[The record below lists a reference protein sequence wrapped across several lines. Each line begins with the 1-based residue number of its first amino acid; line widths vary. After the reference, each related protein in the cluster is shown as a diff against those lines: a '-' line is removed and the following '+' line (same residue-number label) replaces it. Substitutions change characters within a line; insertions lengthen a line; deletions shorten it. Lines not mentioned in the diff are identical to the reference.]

1 MKNAF
6 SWEKINIYIRSAISV
21 NNYLKNRNIYIFSLK
36 KINTYDKISLYIGGK
51 KMDIR
56 QIETFVEVVRLE
68 SFSKAAEKLFI
79 TQPTVSN
86 HITALE
92 KEVGSELIDR
102 SGRLFRITPTGQ
114 ILYEHAEKIIDQIN
128 NAKYEI
134 DAYDQGLQG
143 KITILSSSIPR
154 EYILPDL
161 IKSFLEE
168 HPKISFSLQGSD
180 SKEAIKRILTYENDF
195 AIVGKMNDNPKLD
208 FVKLVKDSSV
218 LIVPNDKFENL
229 ENGDTVKFEDIL
241 DENFILRE
249 YGSASLETIINAI
262 YQSSKDARKL
272 RIVGTCDDNEAIK
285 SLVSKGVG
293 LSFMNEIAIERDIKE
308 NRFKYL
314 KIKGVDFSRDFYFL
328 YHREKPLSPLGKRF
342 KDFVLDYVKNEMK

>member
-1 MKNAF
+1 
-6 SWEKINIYIRSAISV
+6 
-21 NNYLKNRNIYIFSLK
+21 
-36 KINTYDKISLYIGGK
+36 
-51 KMDIR
+51 MDIR

-143 KITILSSSIPR
+143 KISILSSSIPR

-180 SKEAIKRILTYENDF
+180 SKEAIKKILTYENDF

-208 FVKLVKDSSV
+208 FVKLVKDTSV

-241 DENFILRE
+241 DESFILRE

-293 LSFMNEIAIERDIKE
+293 LSFMNKIAIERDIKE
-308 NRFKYL
+308 KRFKYL
-314 KIKGVDFSRDFYFL
+314 NIKGVDFSRDFYFL

-342 KDFVLDYVKNEMK
+342 KDFVLDYVKNEK

>member
-1 MKNAF
+1 
-6 SWEKINIYIRSAISV
+6 
-21 NNYLKNRNIYIFSLK
+21 
-36 KINTYDKISLYIGGK
+36 
-51 KMDIR
+51 MDIR

-143 KITILSSSIPR
+143 KISILSSSIPR

-208 FVKLVKDSSV
+208 FVKLVKDTSV

-241 DENFILRE
+241 DESFILRE

-293 LSFMNEIAIERDIKE
+293 LSFMNKIAIERDIKE
-308 NRFKYL
+308 KRFKYL
-314 KIKGVDFSRDFYFL
+314 NIKGVDFSRDFYFL

-342 KDFVLDYVKNEMK
+342 KEFVLDYVKNEK

>member
-1 MKNAF
+1 
-6 SWEKINIYIRSAISV
+6 
-21 NNYLKNRNIYIFSLK
+21 
-36 KINTYDKISLYIGGK
+36 
-51 KMDIR
+51 MDIR

-143 KITILSSSIPR
+143 KISILSSSIPR

-241 DENFILRE
+241 DESFILRE

-293 LSFMNEIAIERDIKE
+293 LSFMNKIAIERDIKE
-308 NRFKYL
+308 KRFKYL
-314 KIKGVDFSRDFYFL
+314 NIKGVDFSRDFYFL

-342 KDFVLDYVKNEMK
+342 KDFVLDYVKNEK

>member
-1 MKNAF
+1 
-6 SWEKINIYIRSAISV
+6 
-21 NNYLKNRNIYIFSLK
+21 
-36 KINTYDKISLYIGGK
+36 
-51 KMDIR
+51 MDIR

-143 KITILSSSIPR
+143 KISILSSSIPR

-229 ENGDTVKFEDIL
+229 KNGDTVKFEDIL
-241 DENFILRE
+241 DESFILRE

-293 LSFMNEIAIERDIKE
+293 LSFMNKIAIERDIKE
-308 NRFKYL
+308 KRFKYL
-314 KIKGVDFSRDFYFL
+314 NIKGVDFSRDFYFL

-342 KDFVLDYVKNEMK
+342 KEFVLDYVKNEK

>member
-1 MKNAF
+1 
-6 SWEKINIYIRSAISV
+6 
-21 NNYLKNRNIYIFSLK
+21 
-36 KINTYDKISLYIGGK
+36 
-51 KMDIR
+51 MDIR

-143 KITILSSSIPR
+143 KISILSSSIPR

-229 ENGDTVKFEDIL
+229 NNGDTVKFEDIL

-293 LSFMNEIAIERDIKE
+293 LSFMNRIAIERDIKE

-314 KIKGVDFSRDFYFL
+314 NIKGVDFSRDFYFL

-342 KDFVLDYVKNEMK
+342 KDFVLDYVKKTK

>member
-1 MKNAF
+1 
-6 SWEKINIYIRSAISV
+6 
-21 NNYLKNRNIYIFSLK
+21 
-36 KINTYDKISLYIGGK
+36 
-51 KMDIR
+51 MDIR

-92 KEVGSELIDR
+92 KEVGSDLIDR

-143 KITILSSSIPR
+143 KISILSSSIPR

-180 SKEAIKRILTYENDF
+180 SKEAIKKILTYENDF

-218 LIVPNDKFENL
+218 LIVPNDKFEHL
-229 ENGDTVKFEDIL
+229 DNGDTVKFEDIL

-293 LSFMNEIAIERDIKE
+293 LSFMNKIAIERDIKE
-308 NRFKYL
+308 KRFKYL
-314 KIKGVDFSRDFYFL
+314 NIKGVDFSRDFYFL

-342 KDFVLDYVKNEMK
+342 KEFVLDYVKNEK

>member
-1 MKNAF
+1 
-6 SWEKINIYIRSAISV
+6 
-21 NNYLKNRNIYIFSLK
+21 
-36 KINTYDKISLYIGGK
+36 
-51 KMDIR
+51 MDIR

-143 KITILSSSIPR
+143 KISILSSSIPR

-208 FVKLVKDSSV
+208 FVKLVKDTSV

-229 ENGDTVKFEDIL
+229 ENGDTIKFEDIL
-241 DENFILRE
+241 DESFILRE

-293 LSFMNEIAIERDIKE
+293 LSFMNKIAIERDIKE
-308 NRFKYL
+308 KRFKYL
-314 KIKGVDFSRDFYFL
+314 NIKGVDFSRDFYFL

-342 KDFVLDYVKNEMK
+342 KEFVLDYVKNEK

>member
-1 MKNAF
+1 
-6 SWEKINIYIRSAISV
+6 
-21 NNYLKNRNIYIFSLK
+21 
-36 KINTYDKISLYIGGK
+36 
-51 KMDIR
+51 MDIR

-143 KITILSSSIPR
+143 KISILSSSIPR

-195 AIVGKMNDNPKLD
+195 AIVGKMNYNPKLD

-293 LSFMNEIAIERDIKE
+293 LSFMNRIAIERDIKE
-308 NRFKYL
+308 KRFKYL
-314 KIKGVDFSRDFYFL
+314 NIKGVDFSRDFYFL

-342 KDFVLDYVKNEMK
+342 KDFVLDYVKKNK

>member
-1 MKNAF
+1 
-6 SWEKINIYIRSAISV
+6 
-21 NNYLKNRNIYIFSLK
+21 
-36 KINTYDKISLYIGGK
+36 
-51 KMDIR
+51 MDIR

-143 KITILSSSIPR
+143 KISILSSSIPR

-161 IKSFLEE
+161 IKSFLKE

-208 FVKLVKDSSV
+208 FVKLVKDTSV

-241 DENFILRE
+241 DESFILRE

-293 LSFMNEIAIERDIKE
+293 LSFMNKIAIERDIKE
-308 NRFKYL
+308 KRFKYL
-314 KIKGVDFSRDFYFL
+314 NIKGVDFSRDFYFL

-342 KDFVLDYVKNEMK
+342 KEFVLDYVKNEK

>member
-1 MKNAF
+1 
-6 SWEKINIYIRSAISV
+6 
-21 NNYLKNRNIYIFSLK
+21 
-36 KINTYDKISLYIGGK
+36 
-51 KMDIR
+51 MDIR

-114 ILYEHAEKIIDQIN
+114 ILYEHAEKIIDKIN

-143 KITILSSSIPR
+143 KISILSSSIPR

-180 SKEAIKRILTYENDF
+180 SKEAIKKILTYENDF

-229 ENGDTVKFEDIL
+229 KNGDTVKFEDIL

-293 LSFMNEIAIERDIKE
+293 LSFMNRIAIERDIKE
-308 NRFKYL
+308 KRFKYL
-314 KIKGVDFSRDFYFL
+314 NIKGVDFSRDFYFL

-342 KDFVLDYVKNEMK
+342 KDFVLDYVKKNK

>member
-1 MKNAF
+1 
-6 SWEKINIYIRSAISV
+6 
-21 NNYLKNRNIYIFSLK
+21 
-36 KINTYDKISLYIGGK
+36 
-51 KMDIR
+51 MDIR

-143 KITILSSSIPR
+143 KISILSSSIPR

-208 FVKLVKDSSV
+208 FVKLVKDTSV
-218 LIVPNDKFENL
+218 LIVPNDKFANL
-229 ENGDTVKFEDIL
+229 KNGDTVKFEDIL
-241 DENFILRE
+241 DESFILRE

-293 LSFMNEIAIERDIKE
+293 LSFMNKIAIERDIKE
-308 NRFKYL
+308 KRFKYL
-314 KIKGVDFSRDFYFL
+314 NIKGVDFSRDFYFL

-342 KDFVLDYVKNEMK
+342 KEFVLDYVKNEK

>member
-1 MKNAF
+1 
-6 SWEKINIYIRSAISV
+6 
-21 NNYLKNRNIYIFSLK
+21 
-36 KINTYDKISLYIGGK
+36 
-51 KMDIR
+51 MDIR

-92 KEVGSELIDR
+92 KEVGSDLIDR

-143 KITILSSSIPR
+143 KISILSSSIPR

-208 FVKLVKDSSV
+208 FVKLVKDTSV

-293 LSFMNEIAIERDIKE
+293 LSFMNKIAVERDIKE

-314 KIKGVDFSRDFYFL
+314 NIKGVDFSRDFYFL

-342 KDFVLDYVKNEMK
+342 KEFVLDYVKNEK

>member
-1 MKNAF
+1 
-6 SWEKINIYIRSAISV
+6 
-21 NNYLKNRNIYIFSLK
+21 
-36 KINTYDKISLYIGGK
+36 
-51 KMDIR
+51 MDIR

-143 KITILSSSIPR
+143 KISILSSSIPR

-241 DENFILRE
+241 NENFILRE

-293 LSFMNEIAIERDIKE
+293 LSFMNRIAVERDIKE

-314 KIKGVDFSRDFYFL
+314 NIKGVDFSRDFYFL

-342 KDFVLDYVKNEMK
+342 KDFVLDYVKNEK

>member
-1 MKNAF
+1 
-6 SWEKINIYIRSAISV
+6 
-21 NNYLKNRNIYIFSLK
+21 
-36 KINTYDKISLYIGGK
+36 
-51 KMDIR
+51 MDIR

-92 KEVGSELIDR
+92 KEVGSDLIDR

-143 KITILSSSIPR
+143 KISILSSSIPR

-241 DENFILRE
+241 NENFILRE

-293 LSFMNEIAIERDIKE
+293 LSFMNKIAVERDIKE

-314 KIKGVDFSRDFYFL
+314 NIKGVDFSRDFYFL

-342 KDFVLDYVKNEMK
+342 KEFVLDYVKNEK

>member
-1 MKNAF
+1 
-6 SWEKINIYIRSAISV
+6 
-21 NNYLKNRNIYIFSLK
+21 
-36 KINTYDKISLYIGGK
+36 
-51 KMDIR
+51 MDIR

-92 KEVGSELIDR
+92 KEVGSDLIDR

-143 KITILSSSIPR
+143 KISILSSSIPR

-208 FVKLVKDSSV
+208 FVKLVKDTSV

-229 ENGDTVKFEDIL
+229 KNGDTVKFEDIL
-241 DENFILRE
+241 DESFILRE

-293 LSFMNEIAIERDIKE
+293 LSFMNKIAIERDIKE
-308 NRFKYL
+308 KRFKYL
-314 KIKGVDFSRDFYFL
+314 NIKGVDFSRDFYFL

-342 KDFVLDYVKNEMK
+342 KEFVLDYVKNEK

>member
-1 MKNAF
+1 
-6 SWEKINIYIRSAISV
+6 
-21 NNYLKNRNIYIFSLK
+21 
-36 KINTYDKISLYIGGK
+36 
-51 KMDIR
+51 MDIR

-92 KEVGSELIDR
+92 KEVGSDLIDR

-143 KITILSSSIPR
+143 KISILSSSIPR

-229 ENGDTVKFEDIL
+229 ENGDTIKFEDIL

-293 LSFMNEIAIERDIKE
+293 LSFMNRIAVERDIKE

-314 KIKGVDFSRDFYFL
+314 NIKGVDFSRDFYFL

-342 KDFVLDYVKNEMK
+342 KDFVLDYVKNEK

>member
-1 MKNAF
+1 
-6 SWEKINIYIRSAISV
+6 
-21 NNYLKNRNIYIFSLK
+21 
-36 KINTYDKISLYIGGK
+36 
-51 KMDIR
+51 MDIR

-143 KITILSSSIPR
+143 KISILSSSIPR

-208 FVKLVKDSSV
+208 FVKLVKDTSV

-241 DENFILRE
+241 DESFILRE

-293 LSFMNEIAIERDIKE
+293 LSFMNKIAIERDIKE
-308 NRFKYL
+308 KRFKYL
-314 KIKGVDFSRDFYFL
+314 NIKGMDFSRDFYFL

-342 KDFVLDYVKNEMK
+342 KEFVLDYVKNEK

>member
-1 MKNAF
+1 
-6 SWEKINIYIRSAISV
+6 
-21 NNYLKNRNIYIFSLK
+21 
-36 KINTYDKISLYIGGK
+36 
-51 KMDIR
+51 MDIR

-143 KITILSSSIPR
+143 KISILSSSIPR

-208 FVKLVKDSSV
+208 FVKLVKDTSV

-229 ENGDTVKFEDIL
+229 KNGDTVKFEDIL
-241 DENFILRE
+241 DESFILRE

-293 LSFMNEIAIERDIKE
+293 LSFMNKIAIERDIKE
-308 NRFKYL
+308 KRFKYL
-314 KIKGVDFSRDFYFL
+314 NIKGVDFSRDFYFL

-342 KDFVLDYVKNEMK
+342 KEFVLDYVKNEK

>member
-1 MKNAF
+1 
-6 SWEKINIYIRSAISV
+6 
-21 NNYLKNRNIYIFSLK
+21 
-36 KINTYDKISLYIGGK
+36 
-51 KMDIR
+51 MDIR

-92 KEVGSELIDR
+92 KEVGSDLIDR

-143 KITILSSSIPR
+143 KISILSSSIPR

-208 FVKLVKDSSV
+208 FVKLVNDSSV

-229 ENGDTVKFEDIL
+229 ENGDTIKFEDIL

-272 RIVGTCDDNEAIK
+272 RIIGTCDDNEAIK

-293 LSFMNEIAIERDIKE
+293 LSFMNKIAVERDIKE

-314 KIKGVDFSRDFYFL
+314 NIKGVDFSRDFYFL

-342 KDFVLDYVKNEMK
+342 KDFVLDYVKNEK

>member
-1 MKNAF
+1 
-6 SWEKINIYIRSAISV
+6 
-21 NNYLKNRNIYIFSLK
+21 
-36 KINTYDKISLYIGGK
+36 
-51 KMDIR
+51 MDIR

-143 KITILSSSIPR
+143 KISILSSSIPR

-208 FVKLVKDSSV
+208 FVKLVKDTSV

-241 DENFILRE
+241 DESFILRE

-293 LSFMNEIAIERDIKE
+293 LSFMNKIAIERDIKE
-308 NRFKYL
+308 KRFKYL
-314 KIKGVDFSRDFYFL
+314 NIKGVDFSRDFYFL

-342 KDFVLDYVKNEMK
+342 KDFVLDYVKNEK

>member
-1 MKNAF
+1 
-6 SWEKINIYIRSAISV
+6 
-21 NNYLKNRNIYIFSLK
+21 
-36 KINTYDKISLYIGGK
+36 
-51 KMDIR
+51 MDIR

-92 KEVGSELIDR
+92 KEVGSDLIDR

-143 KITILSSSIPR
+143 KISILSSSIPR

-241 DENFILRE
+241 NENFILRE

-293 LSFMNEIAIERDIKE
+293 LSFMNRIAVERDIKE

-314 KIKGVDFSRDFYFL
+314 NIKGVDFSRDFYFL

-342 KDFVLDYVKNEMK
+342 KDFVLDYVKNEK

>member
-1 MKNAF
+1 
-6 SWEKINIYIRSAISV
+6 
-21 NNYLKNRNIYIFSLK
+21 
-36 KINTYDKISLYIGGK
+36 
-51 KMDIR
+51 MDIR

-143 KITILSSSIPR
+143 KISILSSSIPR

-229 ENGDTVKFEDIL
+229 ENGDTIKFEDIL

-293 LSFMNEIAIERDIKE
+293 LSFMNRIAVERDIKE
-308 NRFKYL
+308 KRFKYL
-314 KIKGVDFSRDFYFL
+314 NIKGVDFSRDFYFL

-342 KDFVLDYVKNEMK
+342 KDFVLDYVKNEK

>member
-1 MKNAF
+1 
-6 SWEKINIYIRSAISV
+6 
-21 NNYLKNRNIYIFSLK
+21 
-36 KINTYDKISLYIGGK
+36 
-51 KMDIR
+51 MDIR

-102 SGRLFRITPTGQ
+102 SGRLFRVTPTGR

-143 KITILSSSIPR
+143 KISILSSSIPR

-161 IKSFLEE
+161 IKSFLNE

-180 SKEAIKRILTYENDF
+180 SKEAIKKIISYENDF
-195 AIVGKMNDNPKLD
+195 AIVGKMTGNPKLD
-208 FVKLVKDSSV
+208 FVKLVKDTSV
-218 LIVPNDKFENL
+218 LIVPNEKFENL
-229 ENGDTVKFEDIL
+229 KNGDSVKFEDIL
-241 DENFILRE
+241 DEDFILRE

-272 RIVGTCDDNEAIK
+272 RIVGTCDDNESIK

-293 LSFMNEIAIERDIKE
+293 LSFMNKIAIERDIKE

-314 KIKGVDFSRDFYFL
+314 NIKGVNFSRDFYFL

-342 KDFVLDYVKNEMK
+342 KDFVLDYVKNHK

>member
-1 MKNAF
+1 
-6 SWEKINIYIRSAISV
+6 
-21 NNYLKNRNIYIFSLK
+21 
-36 KINTYDKISLYIGGK
+36 
-51 KMDIR
+51 MDIR

-143 KITILSSSIPR
+143 KISILSSSIPR

-208 FVKLVKDSSV
+208 FVKLVKDTSV

-229 ENGDTVKFEDIL
+229 KNGDTVKFEDIL
-241 DENFILRE
+241 DESFILRE

-293 LSFMNEIAIERDIKE
+293 LSFMNKIAVERDLKE

-314 KIKGVDFSRDFYFL
+314 NIKGVDFSRDFYFL

-342 KDFVLDYVKNEMK
+342 KDFVLDYVKNEK

>member
-1 MKNAF
+1 
-6 SWEKINIYIRSAISV
+6 
-21 NNYLKNRNIYIFSLK
+21 
-36 KINTYDKISLYIGGK
+36 
-51 KMDIR
+51 MDIR

-143 KITILSSSIPR
+143 KISILSSSIPR

-293 LSFMNEIAIERDIKE
+293 LSFMNRIAIERDIKE
-308 NRFKYL
+308 KRFKYL
-314 KIKGVDFSRDFYFL
+314 NIKGVDFSRDFYFL

-342 KDFVLDYVKNEMK
+342 KDFVLDYVKNDK

>member
-1 MKNAF
+1 MK
-6 SWEKINIYIRSAISV
+6 K
-21 NNYLKNRNIYIFSLK
+21 
-36 KINTYDKISLYIGGK
+36 TYTCDKISLYIGGK

-143 KITILSSSIPR
+143 KISILSSSIPR

-208 FVKLVKDSSV
+208 FVKLVKDTSV

-241 DENFILRE
+241 DESFILRE

-293 LSFMNEIAIERDIKE
+293 LSFMNKIAIERDIKE
-308 NRFKYL
+308 KRFKYL
-314 KIKGVDFSRDFYFL
+314 NIKGVDFSRDFYFL

-342 KDFVLDYVKNEMK
+342 KDFVLDYVKNEK

>member
-1 MKNAF
+1 
-6 SWEKINIYIRSAISV
+6 
-21 NNYLKNRNIYIFSLK
+21 
-36 KINTYDKISLYIGGK
+36 
-51 KMDIR
+51 MDIR

-143 KITILSSSIPR
+143 KISILSSSIPR

-229 ENGDTVKFEDIL
+229 ENGDTIKFEDIL

-308 NRFKYL
+308 KRFKYL
-314 KIKGVDFSRDFYFL
+314 NIKGVDFSRDFYFL

-342 KDFVLDYVKNEMK
+342 KDFVLDYVKNEK

>member
-1 MKNAF
+1 
-6 SWEKINIYIRSAISV
+6 
-21 NNYLKNRNIYIFSLK
+21 
-36 KINTYDKISLYIGGK
+36 
-51 KMDIR
+51 MDIR

-92 KEVGSELIDR
+92 KEVGSDLIDR

-143 KITILSSSIPR
+143 KISILSSSIPR

-229 ENGDTVKFEDIL
+229 ENGDTIKFEDIL

-293 LSFMNEIAIERDIKE
+293 LSFMNRIAVERDIKE
-308 NRFKYL
+308 KRFKYL
-314 KIKGVDFSRDFYFL
+314 NIKGVDFSRDFYFL

-342 KDFVLDYVKNEMK
+342 KEFVLDYVKNEK

>member
-1 MKNAF
+1 
-6 SWEKINIYIRSAISV
+6 
-21 NNYLKNRNIYIFSLK
+21 
-36 KINTYDKISLYIGGK
+36 
-51 KMDIR
+51 MDIR

-143 KITILSSSIPR
+143 KISILSSSIPR

-180 SKEAIKRILTYENDF
+180 SKEAIKKILTYENDF

-293 LSFMNEIAIERDIKE
+293 LSFMNRIAVERDIKE

-314 KIKGVDFSRDFYFL
+314 NIKGVDFSRDFYFL
-328 YHREKPLSPLGKRF
+328 YHRKAFKPTW
-342 KDFVLDYVKNEMK
+342 

>member
-1 MKNAF
+1 
-6 SWEKINIYIRSAISV
+6 
-21 NNYLKNRNIYIFSLK
+21 
-36 KINTYDKISLYIGGK
+36 
-51 KMDIR
+51 MDIR

-143 KITILSSSIPR
+143 KISILSSSIPR

-180 SKEAIKRILTYENDF
+180 SKEAIKKILTYENDF

-229 ENGDTVKFEDIL
+229 NNGDTVKFEDIL

-293 LSFMNEIAIERDIKE
+293 LSFMNKIAVERDIKE
-308 NRFKYL
+308 KRFKYL
-314 KIKGVDFSRDFYFL
+314 NIKGVDFSRDFYFL

-342 KDFVLDYVKNEMK
+342 KDFVLDYVKNDK

>member
-1 MKNAF
+1 
-6 SWEKINIYIRSAISV
+6 
-21 NNYLKNRNIYIFSLK
+21 
-36 KINTYDKISLYIGGK
+36 
-51 KMDIR
+51 MDIR

-143 KITILSSSIPR
+143 KISILSSSIPR

-229 ENGDTVKFEDIL
+229 ENGDTIKFEDIL

-293 LSFMNEIAIERDIKE
+293 LSFMNRIAVERDIKE

-314 KIKGVDFSRDFYFL
+314 NIKGVDFSRDFYFL

-342 KDFVLDYVKNEMK
+342 KDFVLDYVKNEK

>member
-1 MKNAF
+1 
-6 SWEKINIYIRSAISV
+6 
-21 NNYLKNRNIYIFSLK
+21 
-36 KINTYDKISLYIGGK
+36 
-51 KMDIR
+51 MDIR

-143 KITILSSSIPR
+143 KISILSSSIPR

-293 LSFMNEIAIERDIKE
+293 LSFMNKIAVERDIKE

-314 KIKGVDFSRDFYFL
+314 NIKGVDFSRDFYFL

-342 KDFVLDYVKNEMK
+342 KDFVLDYVKNEK

>member
-1 MKNAF
+1 
-6 SWEKINIYIRSAISV
+6 
-21 NNYLKNRNIYIFSLK
+21 
-36 KINTYDKISLYIGGK
+36 
-51 KMDIR
+51 MDIR

-92 KEVGSELIDR
+92 KELGSDLIDR
-102 SGRLFRITPTGQ
+102 SGRLFRVTPSGK

-134 DAYDQGLQG
+134 DAYDKGLQG
-143 KITILSSSIPR
+143 KISILSSSIPR

-161 IKSFLEE
+161 IKSFLEI

-180 SKEAIKRILTYENDF
+180 SKEAIRRILTYENDF
-195 AIVGKMNDNPKLD
+195 AIVGKMNNNPKLD
-208 FVKLVKDSSV
+208 FVKLVKDESV
-218 LIVPNDKFENL
+218 LIVPNDKFKKYK
-229 ENGDTVKFEDIL
+229 NGQSIDFDEIL
-241 DENFILRE
+241 DESFILRE

-262 YQSSKDARKL
+262 YQSSKDARQL

-293 LSFMNEIAIERDIKE
+293 LSFMNKIAIERDIKE

-314 KIKGVDFSRDFYFL
+314 NIKGVDLAKKSYLLKLDSILTHIYKIMELLFCNSFFCYL
-328 YHREKPLSPLGKRF
+328 YKKCT
-342 KDFVLDYVKNEMK
+342 

>member
-1 MKNAF
+1 
-6 SWEKINIYIRSAISV
+6 
-21 NNYLKNRNIYIFSLK
+21 
-36 KINTYDKISLYIGGK
+36 
-51 KMDIR
+51 MDIR

-92 KEVGSELIDR
+92 KEIGSELIDR

-143 KITILSSSIPR
+143 KISILSSSIPR
-154 EYILPDL
+154 EYILPNL

-180 SKEAIKRILTYENDF
+180 SKEAIKKILTYENDF

-229 ENGDTVKFEDIL
+229 ENGDTIKFEDIL

-293 LSFMNEIAIERDIKE
+293 LSFMNKIAIERDIKE
-308 NRFKYL
+308 KRFKYL
-314 KIKGVDFSRDFYFL
+314 NIKGVDFSRDFYFL

-342 KDFVLDYVKNEMK
+342 KDFVLDYVKNEK

>member
-1 MKNAF
+1 
-6 SWEKINIYIRSAISV
+6 
-21 NNYLKNRNIYIFSLK
+21 
-36 KINTYDKISLYIGGK
+36 
-51 KMDIR
+51 MDIR

-143 KITILSSSIPR
+143 KISILSSSIPR

-241 DENFILRE
+241 DESFILRE

-293 LSFMNEIAIERDIKE
+293 LSFMNKIAIERDIKE
-308 NRFKYL
+308 KRFKYL
-314 KIKGVDFSRDFYFL
+314 NIKGVDFSRDFYFL

-342 KDFVLDYVKNEMK
+342 KEFVLDYVKNEK

>member
-1 MKNAF
+1 
-6 SWEKINIYIRSAISV
+6 
-21 NNYLKNRNIYIFSLK
+21 
-36 KINTYDKISLYIGGK
+36 
-51 KMDIR
+51 MDIR

-143 KITILSSSIPR
+143 KISILSSSIPR

-208 FVKLVKDSSV
+208 FVKLVNDSSV

-229 ENGDTVKFEDIL
+229 ENGDTIKFEDIL

-293 LSFMNEIAIERDIKE
+293 LSFMNRIAIERDIKE

-314 KIKGVDFSRDFYFL
+314 NIKGVDFSRDFYFL

-342 KDFVLDYVKNEMK
+342 KDFVLDYVKKNK

>member
-1 MKNAF
+1 
-6 SWEKINIYIRSAISV
+6 
-21 NNYLKNRNIYIFSLK
+21 
-36 KINTYDKISLYIGGK
+36 
-51 KMDIR
+51 MDIR

-143 KITILSSSIPR
+143 KISILSSSIPR

-180 SKEAIKRILTYENDF
+180 SKEAIKKILTYENDF

-285 SLVSKGVG
+285 ALVSKGVG
-293 LSFMNEIAIERDIKE
+293 LSFMNRIAIERDIKE
-308 NRFKYL
+308 KRFKYL
-314 KIKGVDFSRDFYFL
+314 NIKGVDFSRDFYFL

-342 KDFVLDYVKNEMK
+342 KDFVLDYVKKHK

>member
-1 MKNAF
+1 
-6 SWEKINIYIRSAISV
+6 
-21 NNYLKNRNIYIFSLK
+21 
-36 KINTYDKISLYIGGK
+36 
-51 KMDIR
+51 MDIR

-143 KITILSSSIPR
+143 KISILSSSIPR

-229 ENGDTVKFEDIL
+229 NNGDTVKFEDIL

-293 LSFMNEIAIERDIKE
+293 LSFMNRIAIERDIKE
-308 NRFKYL
+308 NRFKHL
-314 KIKGVDFSRDFYFL
+314 NIKGVDFSRDFYFL

-342 KDFVLDYVKNEMK
+342 KDFVLDYVKKNK

>member
-1 MKNAF
+1 
-6 SWEKINIYIRSAISV
+6 
-21 NNYLKNRNIYIFSLK
+21 
-36 KINTYDKISLYIGGK
+36 
-51 KMDIR
+51 MDIR

-92 KEVGSELIDR
+92 KEVGSDLIDR

-143 KITILSSSIPR
+143 KISILSSSIPR

-293 LSFMNEIAIERDIKE
+293 LSFMNKIAVERDIKE

-314 KIKGVDFSRDFYFL
+314 NIKGVDFSRDFYFL

-342 KDFVLDYVKNEMK
+342 KEFVLDYVKNEK